1 MLAVY
6 GAAKQAI
13 ERARNGEGVT
23 LLEVKTFRLK
33 GHAEH
38 DNQSYVPAE
47 VIEEWK
53 AKDPLPRF
61 EKVLMELGVATQE
74 DFTKIQQRV
83 KSEVDT
89 ATDEAD
95 RSPMPDPADA
105 ARGLYIEDGY
115 WNA

>member
-1 MLAVY
+1 
-6 GAAKQAI
+6 
-13 ERARNGEGVT
+13 VT

-38 DNQSYVPAE
+38 DNQAYVPAE
-47 VIEEWK
+47 LIEEWK
-53 AKDPLPRF
+53 AKDALPRF
-61 EKVLMELGVATQE
+61 EKVLMELGVAKQE
-74 DFTKIQQRV
+74 DFAAIQERV
-83 KSEVDT
+83 KREVDE

-115 WNA
+115 WNG